1 MDQLP
6 FPLGRPAA
14 HAGPMTVVETPHRP
28 PPSASTG
35 GDDRIQPDRPVPTEA
50 RSDAAA
56 VFRDTWVVVGVVL
69 ASMALVAS
77 VVAWGFAAQAV
88 SNSRHAG
95 GLAPGGPH
103 ATVKVS
109 MTEFRFEPQAMS
121 ASVGDMLNATNNG
134 AVAHTL
140 SIEGTSLVTTTLDPG
155 KAAGLD
161 PSSLKVGDYVV
172 SCTIPGHKAS
182 GMTATLHLA
191 AAGSGAGIA
200 GGGTPEGGAM
210 PGMESSSGA
219 PPMSSAVM
227 DRWMHDST
235 VAFPAKT
242 AGLGGQALAPTILPD
257 GTKRF
262 EVTAKVVKWEKAPGQ
277 IVDAWTYDGVVPG
290 PTIKVAVGDKVEV
303 LLHNRLP
310 ESTVIH
316 FHGVEVPNAMDGVPY
331 ITQDPVQPGSDFT
344 YRFTARSLA
353 VGMYHS
359 HDDSTRQVSNGL
371 AGAFLIGDVPVPAS
385 VGVPEAQ
392 IQKQVMFLDDA
403 GTLGLTIN
411 GKSFPATAPVVAK
424 VGEWL
429 QVTYFNEGQMIHP
442 MHLHGMAQMI
452 IAKDG
457 FPLANPE
464 LDDTVMV
471 APGQRYTVLVHA
483 TEVGTWV
490 WHCHVLSHAE
500 NDQGMFGML
509 TALVVK
515 S

>member
-1 MDQLP
+1 
-6 FPLGRPAA
+6 
-14 HAGPMTVVETPHRP
+14 
-28 PPSASTG
+28 
-35 GDDRIQPDRPVPTEA
+35 
-50 RSDAAA
+50 
-56 VFRDTWVVVGVVL
+56 
-69 ASMALVAS
+69 MALVAS

-88 SNSRHAG
+88 SNSRHTG
-95 GLAPGGPH
+95 GLATAGAH

-109 MTEFRFEPQAMS
+109 MTEFKFEPQAIS
-121 ASVGDMLNATNNG
+121 ASVGDLLNVTNNG

-155 KAAGLD
+155 KSAGLD
-161 PSSLKVGDYVV
+161 TSSLRAGDFVV

-182 GMTATLHLA
+182 GMTGTLHLGA
-191 AAGSGAGIA
+191 GGAGAGIAQGDTSAGAAGSG
-200 GGGTPEGGAM
+200 TSGGAM
-210 PGMESSSGA
+210 PGMESSAGS
-219 PPMSSAVM
+219 PPMSSAVL
-227 DRWMHDST
+227 DREMHDSMA
-235 VAFPAKT
+235 AFPATT
-242 AGLGGQALAPTILPD
+242 AGLGGQALVPAILGD

-290 PTIKVAVGDKVEV
+290 PTIKVDVGDKVEV
-303 LLHNRLP
+303 VLHNRLP

-344 YRFTARSLA
+344 YRFTARNLA

-385 VGVPEAQ
+385 VGVPQGQ
-392 IQKQVMFLDDA
+392 IQKQVMFLDDS

-411 GKSFPATAPVVAK
+411 GKSFPATAPLVAK

-483 TEVGTWV
+483 TEVGTWA

-500 NDQGMFGML
+500 NDQGMFGMV

-515 S
+515 A